1 MADELDRVA
10 EETGIGRRAFLRRM
24 LIGTAFATPVVA
36 SFAMGGVASAS
47 PPHGGSPLAPL
58 MPWCNSNQ
66 NNDVLL
72 RNYNQTTNEDS
83 FLLEVEEFAEAL
95 CGKPRPS

>member
-58 MPWCNSNQ
+58 MPWCNLNQ

-95 CGKPRPS
+95 CGKPRH